1 MKNITLEIYR
11 SVKYGFQNF
20 GRNIFLSIATTSVM
34 VLTLFGLGFF
44 MIINQ
49 ISDQALT
56 SLQSKVDI
64 NVYIKESL
72 EQADL
77 QKFNEY
83 VQQIPQVESSEI
95 IDKEKALAI
104 YKERFKENPV
114 LIDSIQFLDTNPL
127 PVTLIIQAKTSEDYT
142 TIWEAIKQYPGFDT
156 TVESSDYSDD
166 KNVAK
171 ETIDQLNKIINTTR
185 SVGLVVIIVLSV
197 IAILITYN
205 TIRLTMYSY
214 RNEIEIMRLVGA
226 SDTQIKGPFF
236 VEGILFGVFGTF
248 ISFLILFM
256 VVFLISE
263 PVNNFIPGSDPLSE
277 YLFNNILLIVGIKL
291 TVGVLLGIG
300 SSIFAINRY
309 LKV

>member
-1 MKNITLEIYR
+1 MKNITLELYR
-11 SVKYGFQNF
+11 SIKYGFQNF

-49 ISDQALT
+49 ISNQALT

-64 NVYIKESL
+64 NIYIKESL
-72 EQADL
+72 DQTEL
-77 QKFNEY
+77 QNFNEY
-83 VQQIPQVESSEI
+83 VKKIPQVLSSEI
-95 IDKEKALAI
+95 IDKEKALEI

-127 PVTLIIQAKTSEDYT
+127 PVTLIIQAKTSEDYS
-142 TIWEAIKQYPGFDT
+142 TIWESIKQYPQFDT

-171 ETIDQLNKIINTTR
+171 ETIEQLNKIINTTR

-197 IAILITYN
+197 IAVLITYN

-226 SDTQIKGPFF
+226 SDSQIKGPFF

-248 ISFLILFM
+248 ISFLILFL
-256 VVFLISE
+256 VVFFISE

-277 YLFNNILLIVGIKL
+277 YLYNNILLIVGIKL
-291 TVGVLLGIG
+291 IVGVILGIG